1 MPILNETDEE
11 WAGALASS
19 PPAALRTALEAACA
33 ACYRAENNTF
43 DYAGFARSAEYDE
56 LRTAAESLSRF
67 DCAKLGIGQ
76 RMPFWLNVYNAL
88 ALDAVIA
95 RGVTDSLRSVGDFF
109 GQSQYE
115 VGGHAFSLDDIEHG
129 LLRVNAPVKRGA
141 RKPMREDD
149 PRQKLAPI
157 LFDERV
163 HFGLYSACRSSP
175 CLQVFADA
183 ELEAQLEAAARRY
196 LAAHVRLANAG
207 ATLFVPKLFDWYEA
221 DFGGPQGVRSFVIS
235 RLEREEDIDA
245 IDRRGG
251 RVALKFLDYDWALNS
266 R

>member
-1 MPILNETDEE
+1 MPILNVSDEE
-11 WAGALASS
+11 WPGALASN
-19 PPAALRTALEAACA
+19 PAAALRTALEAACA
-33 ACYRAENNTF
+33 AYYQAPDHSF

-56 LRTAAESLSRF
+56 LRTAAEALAAF
-67 DCAKLGIGQ
+67 DCRALNIGQ

-88 ALDAVIA
+88 VLDAVVS
-95 RGVTDSLRSVGDFF
+95 RGISDNIRSAGGFHE
-109 GQSQYE
+109 QSKYE
-115 VGGHAFSLDDIEHG
+115 VGGLAFSLDDIEHG

-149 PRQKLAPI
+149 PRLALAPI

-175 CLQVFADA
+175 CLQVFGDTG
-183 ELEAQLEAAARRY
+183 LDAQLEAATRRY

-207 ATLFVPKLFDWYEA
+207 AALYVPKIFDWYEA
-221 DFGGPQGVRSFVIS
+221 DFGGTQGVRSFVIA
-235 RLEREEDIDA
+235 RLGDEEVDA

-251 RVALKFLDYDWALNS
+251 RVALKYLDFDWTLNS